1 MRSRKKK
8 SQKGAYLLGLVIILG
23 AATCYFFLSSNVA
36 SSSLRTVEDL
46 NPDIY
51 YEDANSIRGNTYK
64 LDAEIDSFLGTSPT
78 KGRLFSVN
86 IISNPKNA
94 DTTHTMLPIL
104 VPIQQSNLS
113 IQKGQHYLL
122 KLNVGDDGLLTGEE
136 AYKPSDPSL

>member
-1 MRSRKKK
+1 
-8 SQKGAYLLGLVIILG
+8 LLGLVIILG

-122 KLNVGDDGLLTGEE
+122 KLKVGDDGLLTVEE
-136 AYKPSDPSL
+136 AYKP

>member
-122 KLNVGDDGLLTGEE
+122 KLKVGDDGLLTVEE
-136 AYKPSDPSL
+136 AYKP

>member
-23 AATCYFFLSSNVA
+23 AATCYFFLSSNVS

-122 KLNVGDDGLLTGEE
+122 KLKVGDDGLLTVEE
-136 AYKPSDPSL
+136 AYKP